1 MVKKIIICALMLI
14 LTVSIVAFGA
24 NEETPQQPAE
34 ENIQMPREEFNQ
46 EGRMRGERPMP
57 SGEMPPMANGEIPE
71 TPRTPNENGEIS
83 QGENNTTEN
92 WQRPNGNMEFGGRGP
107 FGRGFNENEMQNPTQ
122 EVGLK
127 EEVNFFEEY
136 FTPILSVVL
145 LVLAFIFVIF
155 YKKKSY

>member
-1 MVKKIIICALMLI
+1 
-14 LTVSIVAFGA
+14 
-24 NEETPQQPAE
+24 
-34 ENIQMPREEFNQ
+34 MPREEFNQ
-46 EGRMRGERPMP
+46 EVRMRGERPMP

-71 TPRTPNENGEIS
+71 TPRTPNEN
-83 QGENNTTEN
+83 NTPEN